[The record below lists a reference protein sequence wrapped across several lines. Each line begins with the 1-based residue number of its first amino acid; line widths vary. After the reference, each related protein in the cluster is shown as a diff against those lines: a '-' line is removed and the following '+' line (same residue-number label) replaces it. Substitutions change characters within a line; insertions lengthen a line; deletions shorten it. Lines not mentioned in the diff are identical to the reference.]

1 MPRLKPSET
10 DIENRRTKSII
21 RKYQEREGLSDP
33 ELAKRLGIG
42 GSTLYRRMR
51 DPSFMTL
58 REIRILSKGLD
69 DHDRLE
75 LIGGAK

>member
-21 RKYQEREGLSDP
+21 CKYQEREGLSDP

-42 GSTLYRRMR
+42 GSTLYSRMR
-51 DPSFMTL
+51 DPSYMTL
-58 REIRILSKGLD
+58 RELRILCKALD
-69 DHDRLE
+69 DHDRVE
-75 LIGGAK
+75 LLGVR